1 MVAHVYDLHC
11 HSTASDGALK
21 PEALVQ
27 LAIKKSINTLAL
39 TDHDTTAGL
48 KEAKDAADW
57 VGINLV
63 PGIEI
68 STRWNDK
75 CFHIVGLNINP
86 EHPNLQ
92 KGIQGLQKLRFRRA
106 ELMAEQLEKYG
117 AGKNIGA
124 WVLKS
129 AGGGMVTRTHFAQYL
144 VRHGYGKNIP
154 DIFKHFLV
162 REKPGFVAT
171 RWADLDD
178 IVAWINESGGVAVL
192 AHPMR
197 YKLNARGMRNLLP
210 AFKTAGGKAIEVVC
224 GSNSKQDTLNT
235 AELARAHGLFGSVGS
250 DFHNPENTWITL
262 GKLAPLPKGIEP
274 VWSFFRNYSAHP

>member
-1 MVAHVYDLHC
+1 MTAHVYDLHC
-11 HSTASDGALK
+11 HSTASDGTLK

-27 LAIKKSINTLAL
+27 LAFKQAINTLAL

-48 KEAKDAADW
+48 KEAKAAADR

-68 STRWNDK
+68 STTWNDK

-92 KGIQGLQKLRFRRA
+92 KGIKGLQKIRFRRA
-106 ELMAEQLEKYG
+106 ELIADQLEKYG

-124 WVLKS
+124 WVMKS

-144 VRHGYGKNIP
+144 VNHGYGKNIR

-162 REKPGFVAT
+162 RGKPGFVAT
-171 RWADLDD
+171 LWADLDD
-178 IVAWINESGGVAVL
+178 VVAWINESGGVAVL

-197 YKLNARGMRNLLP
+197 YKLNAKGMRNLLS

-224 GSNSKQDTLNT
+224 GGNSDQDTRNT
-235 AELARAHGLFGSVGS
+235 AELARAHGMG
-250 DFHNPENTWITL
+250 
-262 GKLAPLPKGIEP
+262 
-274 VWSFFRNYSAHP
+274 